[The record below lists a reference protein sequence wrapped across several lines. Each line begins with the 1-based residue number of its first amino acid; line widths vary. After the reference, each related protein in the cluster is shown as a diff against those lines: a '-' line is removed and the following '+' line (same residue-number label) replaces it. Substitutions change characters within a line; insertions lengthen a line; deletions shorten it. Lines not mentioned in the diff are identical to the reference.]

1 MTYLA
6 EIFFGNIT
14 SFVDDGFVSFFTI
27 LANNKFPVWRR
38 SLTMS
43 SKKSS
48 LTSFAATVYGT
59 GLSQE
64 PYLGYVVVLWS

>member
-43 SKKSS
+43 SKK
-48 LTSFAATVYGT
+48 
-59 GLSQE
+59 
-64 PYLGYVVVLWS
+64 VV